1 MGRILTMP
9 VVVVRAVVV
18 VSEGVAEDV
27 VKVVVGHTEVFVG
40 LGLSVG
46 GIKVAVGS
54 VVAVNNVEVDIV
66 VGSASGSLPLVVS
79 NILRC
84 GK

>member
-1 MGRILTMP
+1 MP

-46 GIKVAVGS
+46 GIKVAV
-54 VVAVNNVEVDIV
+54 AVNNVEVDIV